1 MFRFRNHQYLYAG
14 MAIIFFLS
22 FATAYGI
29 YGHAPFTQMLGG
41 PQPAVKNRYVKPTVK
56 ADTRINKEIRYVCG
70 DRVTTT
76 IPTVSEFV
84 GLDYQGVA
92 QKFPVEEG
100 WAIDDTA
107 PNVLTIYRH
116 DPGIC
121 PYHRDFRHLGIADG
135 YLAVYEGPLG
145 YNYKVL
151 QREDVRVSNLP
162 PEMQQLLQAA
172 MDYRN
177 QPVDIQGQLKQGMEF
192 ETEEKLNPLMENF
205 DEFKQE

>member
-1 MFRFRNHQYLYAG
+1 MFRLKNHQYLYAG

-29 YGHAPFTQMLGG
+29 YGWNWLEGQ
-41 PQPAVKNRYVKPTVK
+41 QPAAKKYEKPTVK
-56 ADTRINKEIRYVCG
+56 ADTRITKEIRYACG

-76 IPTVSEFV
+76 MPTISDYV

-92 QKFPVEEG
+92 KKFPVQEG
-100 WAIDDTA
+100 WAIDDTV
-107 PNVLTIYRH
+107 PNVLTIYRE
-116 DPGIC
+116 DPTIC

-151 QREDVRVSNLP
+151 QREDISVSALP
-162 PEMQQLLQAA
+162 PEMQQMLQAA
-172 MDYRN
+172 MEYRG
-177 QPVDIQGQLKQGMEF
+177 QPMDTQGQLKQAMEF
-192 ETEEKLNPLMENF
+192 ETEEKIGNALENF

>member
-1 MFRFRNHQYLYAG
+1 MFRFKNHYLYAG
-14 MAIIFFLS
+14 MVIIFFLS

-29 YGHAPFTQMLGG
+29 YGQAWLPRFTHS
-41 PQPAVKNRYVKPTVK
+41 PQPAVKEEFIKPTVK
-56 ADTRINKEIRYVCG
+56 ADTRISKEIRYVCG

-92 QKFPVEEG
+92 KKFPAGEG
-100 WAIDDTA
+100 WLIDDTVA
-107 PNVLTIYRH
+107 GVLTVYR
-116 DPGIC
+116 DEQSIC

-145 YNYKVL
+145 FNQKVL
-151 QREDVRVSNLP
+151 QREDIKVSALP

-172 MDYRN
+172 MDYRG

-192 ETEEKLNPLMENF
+192 ETEEKLNTMLENF
-205 DEFKQE
+205 DEFKPE

>member
-1 MFRFRNHQYLYAG
+1 MFRFRKYQYLYMG

-29 YGHAPFTQMLGG
+29 YGRDWSPGFMSN
-41 PQPAVKNRYVKPTVK
+41 PEPAAKKYVKPTVK
-56 ADTRINKEIRYVCG
+56 ADTRINKEIRYACG

-76 IPTVSEFV
+76 IPTVSEFI
-84 GLDYQGVA
+84 GLDYRGVA
-92 QKFPVEEG
+92 KKFPAAEG
-100 WAIDDTA
+100 WVIDDTV
-107 PNVLTIYRH
+107 PNILTIYRN

-121 PYHRDFRHLGIADG
+121 PYHKDFRHMGIADG

-151 QREDVRVSNLP
+151 QREDIRVSNLP

-172 MDYRN
+172 MDYRS
-177 QPVDIQGQLKQGMEF
+177 QPADIQAQLKHGMEF
-192 ETEEKLNPLMENF
+192 ETEERLNTMLENF